1 MLVHITQQ
9 GGSVLDDLQCRG
21 RNDEK
26 TQTRRK
32 AGRTELYGRLGERC
46 YTAIAQ
52 KPSTGC
58 IFQYSSVP
66 SNTLITQN
74 RLRGPAL
81 LRRSCASLTGLI
93 PAALRSSGYQP
104 VRADILAPVSDSSQ
118 ESLHSHKSAAQ
129 LRRIGRYKVFINIPM
144 KFKKL

>member
-1 MLVHITQQ
+1 MPVRVTRQ
-9 GGSVLDDLQCRG
+9 GGSVLNEVFGKTGG

-81 LRRSCASLTGLI
+81 LRRSCASLTGLT

-129 LRRIGRYKVFINIPM
+129 LRRIRHNKRRHHDQ
-144 KFKKL
+144 